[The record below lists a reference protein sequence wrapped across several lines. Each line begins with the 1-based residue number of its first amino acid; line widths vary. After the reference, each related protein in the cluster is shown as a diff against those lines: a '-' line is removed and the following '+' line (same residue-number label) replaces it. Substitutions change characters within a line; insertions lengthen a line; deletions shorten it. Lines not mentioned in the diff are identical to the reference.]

1 MGSDEPGRGSITR
14 DGGQVK
20 GDTVEIVVDVSDG
33 TKTYVI
39 EASKAGRR
47 VEISTSRGVV
57 EVSEVTRTGIV
68 IRTGRFMSSRV
79 VALMEHPAEGPDRAE
94 PRAENQASLL

>member
-1 MGSDEPGRGSITR
+1 M
-14 DGGQVK
+14 K
-20 GDTVEIVVDVSDG
+20 GDTVEVVVDVSDG
-33 TKTYVI
+33 TKTYMI
-39 EASKAGRR
+39 AASKAGHR

-79 VALMEHPAEGPDRAE
+79 VALIEHPAEGPDRAE
-94 PRAENQASLL
+94 PRTENQASLL

>member
-1 MGSDEPGRGSITR
+1 M
-14 DGGQVK
+14 K
-20 GDTVEIVVDVSDG
+20 GDTVEVVVDVSDG

-79 VALMEHPAEGPDRAE
+79 VALIEHPAEGPDRAE

>member
-1 MGSDEPGRGSITR
+1 LKGWGK
-14 DGGQVK
+14 VK
-20 GDTVEIVVDVSDG
+20 GDTVEVVVDVSDG

-39 EASKAGRR
+39 AASKAGRR

-57 EVSEVTRTGIV
+57 EVSELTRTGIV

-79 VALMEHPAEGPDRAE
+79 VALIEHPAQGPDRAE